1 MPYIF
6 KVMINDCKK
15 GCDIQD
21 VNAVAGE
28 PRLYANL
35 TYDSGFKIVFGTEA
49 E

>member
-28 PRLYANL
+28 PRLYGIWQIGVL
-35 TYDSGFKIVFGTEA
+35 KK
-49 E
+49 